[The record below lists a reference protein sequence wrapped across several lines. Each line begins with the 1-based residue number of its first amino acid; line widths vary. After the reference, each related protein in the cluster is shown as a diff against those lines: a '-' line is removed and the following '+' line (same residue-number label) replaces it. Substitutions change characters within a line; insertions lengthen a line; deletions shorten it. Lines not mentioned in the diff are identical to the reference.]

1 MKTKKKKV
9 NDEVIQAA
17 LEEEHRIRKAFKDK
31 DWAEIKSADS
41 WVIFKVMAEF
51 VEGFEKLSK
60 IGPCVTIFGSARTK
74 STSPYYKTAEEIAYQ
89 LVLHGYGVVTGGGP
103 GIMEAGNR
111 GANRAGGKSVGLN
124 IYLPHE
130 QKGNAYIDPDK
141 LITFDY
147 FFVRKVM
154 FVKYSQGFIVMPGG
168 FGTLDELTEALTLI
182 QTKKIGRFPIVM
194 VGRKFWAGMIDWF
207 MKVLVAEKM
216 IHVEDLDLFNLV
228 DTPEE
233 AVAVIDEFYGKYLLS
248 PNF

>member
-1 MKTKKKKV
+1 MKTKKKGIALPDP
-9 NDEVIQAA
+9 NGT
-17 LEEEHRIRKAFKDK
+17 LEEEHRIRQAFKDK
-31 DWAEIKSADS
+31 DWAEIKGSNS
-41 WVIFKVMAEF
+41 WMIFKVMSEF
-51 VEGFEKLSK
+51 VEGMEKLAK
-60 IGPCVTIFGSARTK
+60 IGPCVTIFGSARVK
-74 STSPYYKTAEEIAYQ
+74 QGHVYYKMADEIAFQ
-89 LVLHGYGVVTGGGP
+89 LVQHGYGVITGGGP

-111 GANRAGGKSVGLN
+111 GAKRAKGKSVGLN

-168 FGTLDELTEALTLI
+168 LGTLDELTEALTLI
-182 QTKKIGRFPIVM
+182 QTKKIGRFPIVL
-194 VGRKFWAGMIDWF
+194 VGKKFWKGLVDWWK
-207 MKVLVAEKM
+207 KVLVTEKM
-216 IHVEDLDLFNLV
+216 ISEDDFELFNLV

-233 AVAVIDEFYGKYLLS
+233 AVKVIDEFYSRYLLS